1 MMDELYVAGKAMK
14 DLEILPAVRYPDIH
28 MLGKGECLLFGI
40 DNKKQFKSLRLL
52 SKEDASSCW
61 KHSKGNHHSF
71 PAVRVMIPLLTEGES
86 RKIDP
91 EAWKRMDFNNKVLQ
105 LRSLNFESLNFREQV
120 YLSDWSYQ
128 QLGPILEC
136 DDLETAAL
144 RQLIRCF
151 PQKPQCRDFL
161 KQMLSFLQEY
171 LGTCTDEKAMDLIKD
186 LLTGV
191 WDSKKRC
198 YVSHCMTYYDVYET
212 GQFENSVFSSATA
225 RKLSEFLFRKESQNS
240 NHEELISDPL
250 SGRRDWGVGDKYPN
264 PTIPVVG
271 PTYLYS
277 RNKNIPCLTRYGM
290 SDTKAF
296 QAGRSSVQLAQN
308 ALMAL
313 TKADRE
319 NLTWKKISSGRRKGA
334 DLLLAYA
341 SQMPENQAFL
351 AQILGAPQTYS
362 SINMDEV
369 RYENQKDVF
378 DDLCGQVLGAL
389 RSIQGIPSEE
399 ERNQIHM
406 IILGTLDT
414 GKKQIVYGNSLTV
427 NQLCENLIS
436 WEKASHNC
444 PVIKIPLL
452 AKKRRNL
459 YTPRCPGPDEIC
471 RLLKINCTWHRIM
484 HPLNQSSISLSE
496 IYQIYMPRRGAES
509 LDPVFIRKVLLKSFN
524 TVKYL
529 MSMASAEI
537 TINNGIVSGSALFK
551 QIDYVGYAV
560 SFLSILLGYL
570 HIRKEQY
577 MENAPYNVG
586 QLFKLA
592 DQLHKN
598 YCVAV
603 RNGGDKKKR
612 LPPQL
617 LGNAIFPIACVHPV
631 EGLNR
636 LRERIRPY
644 IAWAETVSNEENS
657 SFVRHILKEMA
668 NKAQYIAA
676 HELPKEFS
684 PEEQAQVFLGYL
696 AEVNQKKEDN

>member
-1 MMDELYVAGKAMK
+1 
-14 DLEILPAVRYPDIH
+14 
-28 MLGKGECLLFGI
+28 
-40 DNKKQFKSLRLL
+40 
-52 SKEDASSCW
+52 
-61 KHSKGNHHSF
+61 
-71 PAVRVMIPLLTEGES
+71 
-86 RKIDP
+86 
-91 EAWKRMDFNNKVLQ
+91 
-105 LRSLNFESLNFREQV
+105 
-120 YLSDWSYQ
+120 
-128 QLGPILEC
+128 
-136 DDLETAAL
+136 
-144 RQLIRCF
+144 
-151 PQKPQCRDFL
+151 
-161 KQMLSFLQEY
+161 
-171 LGTCTDEKAMDLIKD
+171 
-186 LLTGV
+186 
-191 WDSKKRC
+191 
-198 YVSHCMTYYDVYET
+198 
-212 GQFENSVFSSATA
+212 
-225 RKLSEFLFRKESQNS
+225 
-240 NHEELISDPL
+240 
-250 SGRRDWGVGDKYPN
+250 
-264 PTIPVVG
+264 
-271 PTYLYS
+271 
-277 RNKNIPCLTRYGM
+277 
-290 SDTKAF
+290 
-296 QAGRSSVQLAQN
+296 
-308 ALMAL
+308 
-313 TKADRE
+313 
-319 NLTWKKISSGRRKGA
+319 
-334 DLLLAYA
+334 
-341 SQMPENQAFL
+341 
-351 AQILGAPQTYS
+351 
-362 SINMDEV
+362 
-369 RYENQKDVF
+369 
-378 DDLCGQVLGAL
+378 
-389 RSIQGIPSEE
+389 
-399 ERNQIHM
+399 
-406 IILGTLDT
+406 
-414 GKKQIVYGNSLTV
+414 
-427 NQLCENLIS
+427 
-436 WEKASHNC
+436 
-444 PVIKIPLL
+444 
-452 AKKRRNL
+452 
-459 YTPRCPGPDEIC
+459 
-471 RLLKINCTWHRIM
+471 M
-484 HPLNQSSISLSE
+484 HPLNQSSVSLSE

-509 LDPVFIRKVLLKSFN
+509 LDPVFIQKVLLKSFN